1 MLVVAELLSQLWG
14 EAVYVTYYLKNLT
27 PTNTDR
33 GGHKTRRE
41 IGALSCLGSEAGAL
55 SCLVSE
61 RDCLT
66 LS

>member
-33 GGHKTRRE
+33 GGHKTRQD
-41 IGALSCLGSEAGAL
+41 AKSAP
-55 SCLVSE
+55 CLVLE
-61 RDCLT
+61 VKQVPCLV
-66 LS
+66 L